1 MKKKKNKLKE
11 NAPKISDEIKE
22 NERIEINISKLSKI
36 FEETL
41 NIFFEISNI
50 DKQSKIAI
58 DIFLDDL
65 CKWCIAELKS
75 IIEYLLKDNLNQ

>member
-1 MKKKKNKLKE
+1 M
-11 NAPKISDEIKE
+11 
-22 NERIEINISKLSKI
+22 
-36 FEETL
+36 

-75 IIEYLLKDNLNQ
+75 IIEYLLKDNLNQLRKELLKEQLKNEDKHNEKYLEQ